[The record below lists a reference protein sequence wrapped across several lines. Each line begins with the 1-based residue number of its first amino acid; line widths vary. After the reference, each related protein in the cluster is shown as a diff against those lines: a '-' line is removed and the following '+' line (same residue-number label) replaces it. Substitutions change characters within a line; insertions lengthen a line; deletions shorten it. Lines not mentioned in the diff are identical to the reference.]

1 MINYSLFLLTRQ
13 HSRLNQ
19 RKFMINKN
27 VYHSGKYKMSLKCE
41 TLGLWGGSGGA
52 DLDAQQ
58 EVLQLGQCSG
68 EGFWCW
74 WKQLL
79 CVRLSTQ
86 H

>member
-1 MINYSLFLLTRQ
+1 
-13 HSRLNQ
+13 
-19 RKFMINKN
+19 MINKN
-27 VYHSGKYKMSLKCE
+27 AYHSGKYKMSLKCE

-74 WKQLL
+74 CWWKQLL